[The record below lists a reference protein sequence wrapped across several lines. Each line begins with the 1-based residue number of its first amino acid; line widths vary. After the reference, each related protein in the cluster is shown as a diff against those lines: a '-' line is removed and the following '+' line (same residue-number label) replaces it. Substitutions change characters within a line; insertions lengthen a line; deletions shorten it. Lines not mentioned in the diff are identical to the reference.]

1 MVTVMS
7 DKPFDFDGD
16 YGEGYEALARQVIPG
31 YASLFPMVAAVLDP
45 SLPRGGRVLVV
56 GAGTGIELVALKSAR
71 PDLHLHGVDPSRQ
84 MLDLAKRRV
93 AEAAAVAAE
102 PDRTAPSPNPA
113 VDFQLGYAADVDP
126 DARFDAATLI
136 NVLHFVPDLPG
147 AGGKLALLQDVAK
160 RVESGGAFVLFD
172 LHGDPGSEE
181 YDAYMPA
188 WRRYWT
194 LMGMDAADLPAFD
207 QRIRDGIHFA
217 SAERTVALARA
228 AGFESPRRFW
238 KSFLY
243 GGWTFRRR

>member
-1 MVTVMS
+1 MVIVMPNE
-7 DKPFDFDGD
+7 PFDFDGD
-16 YGEGYEALARQVIPG
+16 YGKGYEALARQVIPG
-31 YASLFPMVAAVLDP
+31 YASLFPMVAAMLDP

-93 AEAAAVAAE
+93 AEAAAVAATPHRPATT
-102 PDRTAPSPNPA
+102 PDPA
-113 VDFQLGYAADVDP
+113 ITFQLGYAADVDP
-126 DARFDAATLI
+126 TDHFDGATLI
-136 NVLHFVPDLPG
+136 NVLHFVPDVPG
-147 AGGKLALLQDVAK
+147 VGGKLALLQDVAK
-160 RVESGGAFVLFD
+160 RIKLGGAFVLFD

-181 YDAYMPA
+181 HDLYMPA

-194 LMGMDAADLPAFD
+194 FMGMDAADLPAFD

-217 SAERTVALARA
+217 SAERTVDLARA